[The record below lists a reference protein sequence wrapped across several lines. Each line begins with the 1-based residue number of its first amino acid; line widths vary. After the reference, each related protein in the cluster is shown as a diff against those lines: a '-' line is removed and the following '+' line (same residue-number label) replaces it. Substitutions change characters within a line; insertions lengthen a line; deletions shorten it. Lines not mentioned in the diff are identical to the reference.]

1 MADTPTDRE
10 STDVEVAIME
20 ATYRALREHGYADL
34 TMRAIAEEYG
44 KTTAAIHYHYDTK
57 DDLLVAFLEYLL
69 DKFLDHVHDAREAEA
84 EPERHLG
91 DLLDGLL
98 IDREGDY
105 DLVCALLEM
114 RAQAPYHDAIRE
126 QLVRNDEYI
135 RDVFATV
142 IADGVERGVF
152 RDDVDPDAAAS
163 ALITIVKGAR
173 TRFVVLADPSVLH
186 VARDVAGTYV
196 ADVLEV

>member
-10 STDVEVAIME
+10 RTDVEEAIME

-57 DDLLVAFLEYLL
+57 DDLLVAFLAYLL
-69 DKFLDHVHDAREAEA
+69 DKFLDHVRDIETDD
-84 EPERHLG
+84 PERRLG

-98 IDREGDY
+98 IDREDDY

-114 RAQAPYHDAIRE
+114 RAQAPYHAAIRE

-135 RDVFATV
+135 RDVLRAV
-142 IADGVERGVF
+142 IADGVERGAF

-173 TRFVVLADPSVLH
+173 TRFVVLADSSVLH
-186 VARDVAGTYV
+186 VARDVAGAYV
-196 ADVLEV
+196 ADVLEA

>member
-10 STDVEVAIME
+10 RTDVEEAIME
-20 ATYRALREHGYADL
+20 ATYRALREQGYADL

-69 DKFLDHVHDAREAEA
+69 DTFLDHVHDAATDD
-84 EPERHLG
+84 PESHLG
-91 DLLDGLL
+91 ALLDGLL
-98 IDREGDY
+98 IEREDDY

-126 QLVRNDEYI
+126 QLVRNDEYL
-135 RDVFATV
+135 REVV
-142 IADGVERGVF
+142 RSVVADGVERGVF
-152 RDDVDPDAAAS
+152 RDDVDPDTVAS

-186 VARDVAGTYV
+186 VARDTADAYV
-196 ADVLEV
+196 QGVLDA

>member
-10 STDVEVAIME
+10 RTDVEEAIME

-57 DDLLVAFLEYLL
+57 DDLLVAFLAYLL
-69 DKFLDHVHDAREAEA
+69 DKFLDHVREIETDD
-84 EPERHLG
+84 PEDRLG

-98 IDREGDY
+98 IEREDDY
-105 DLVCALLEM
+105 DLICALLEM

-135 RDVFATV
+135 RDVFRAV
-142 IADGVERGVF
+142 IADGIERGVF
-152 RDDVDPDAAAS
+152 RDDVDPDTVAS

-173 TRFVVLADPSVLH
+173 TRYVVLADPDVLR
-186 VARDVAGTYV
+186 VARDVADAYV
-196 ADVLEV
+196 AGVLEA